1 VFLSKLRGITTNMD
15 MLASTNL
22 RSQGVRST
30 VKSGSYDSGG
40 ASDSSTLMGGSRSA
54 FTSRAFSAG
63 PRRHVLGHPRSL
75 LAVSIGATTRGRA
88 GTGTG
93 TVRDV
98 G

>member
-1 VFLSKLRGITTNMD
+1 VLLSKLCGITTNMD
-15 MLASTNL
+15 RLASTNL

-54 FTSRAFSAG
+54 FTSRAF
-63 PRRHVLGHPRSL
+63 RRHVLGHPRSL